1 MRGKAMTQGVRMDAL
16 SLKTPAFG
24 CLLTGSPEHFGG
36 DRMTRRM
43 PSVAG
48 KQPVRGL
55 ASESAPVHAQRI
67 QQSWAQHHIAVLA
80 SLAIADVN
88 DHPLT
93 VDVAGLKVGHLRP
106 SGASGIKRHQQ

>member
-24 CLLTGSPEHFGG
+24 CLLTGSPEHFGA

-48 KQPVRGL
+48 KQPVGWL
-55 ASESAPVHAQRI
+55 VSESAPVHAQRV
-67 QQSWAQHHIAVLA
+67 QQSRAQHHIAVLA
-80 SLAIADVN
+80 SLAAADVN

-93 VDVAGLKVGHLRP
+93 VDVADLQMCPLRP
-106 SGASGIKRHQQ
+106 A

>member
-24 CLLTGSPEHFGG
+24 CLLTGSPEHFGA

-48 KQPVRGL
+48 KQPVGWL
-55 ASESAPVHAQRI
+55 VSESAPVHAQRV
-67 QQSWAQHHIAVLA
+67 QQSLTQHHVAVLA
-80 SLAIADVN
+80 SLAAADVN
-88 DHPLT
+88 NHPLA
-93 VDVAGLKVGHLRP
+93 VDVADLKVRHFGP
-106 SGASGIKRHQQ
+106 AS